1 MLDKME
7 VLEKP
12 SEIRSEM
19 HITLEPKVISG
30 NDVLTVEG
38 LAKSFGT
45 QTLFTDL
52 NFEVKRGERVAL
64 IGNNGTGKTTILKI
78 LNGLLPADSGSF
90 TLGSKVHIG
99 YYDQEHH
106 CLLYTSNGQS

>member
-19 HITLEPKVISG
+19 HITLEPKVVSG

-38 LAKSFGT
+38 LAKSFGA

-52 NFEVKRGERVAL
+52 NFEVKRGERVAR
-64 IGNNGTGKTTILKI
+64 
-78 LNGLLPADSGSF
+78 
-90 TLGSKVHIG
+90 HR
-99 YYDQEHH
+99 Q
-106 CLLYTSNGQS
+106 